1 MRHYL
6 HTLAMAIPLL
16 LSCCN
21 VCDAEG
27 PSAPADPA
35 VFVMPREFPPFRE
48 VMKGAEWDKQF
59 AAALKSLGD
68 LEALSHSSFPSA
80 GSKIHHVD
88 ADRPGSQLG
97 LVAGDVIVEVDG
109 EAIYQKDMNSF
120 RQDHDQQLTVV
131 NAAGVSRQV
140 AIHAGKL
147 GIAMRPMLRPEL
159 VYLREGVRNPKWD
172 AYAAVGAAMCRSNPV
187 VAETAWY
194 HAMKLGYAADAISD
208 YCGAHAAWRAGQM
221 EEALARAAVLQSLP
235 KIPAALDA
243 EDLGYGLAV
252 ANFKMEQALARQLTA
267 MPGAAR
273 GDADFVDRFQNLIN
287 AYHQRPAA
295 ERVGPAPSEIAAYVK
310 KSLLKEMDPL
320 LQNDKVDDDYANWL
334 RDEMARD
341 RWVNTEAESG
351 HFASNMQIPRGEAR
365 DVELAVDINLRRF
378 DDQDSRYAR
387 VLTVALVNC
396 DEAEFTAR
404 GLYPGGQRMLDV
416 RVEENGTCTIAVGS
430 RDGFRAQR
438 LSVDE
443 AIAGNRR
450 FRLRLLHAAGRD
462 EVWIDRRRLLY
473 LPSTENPKKIGFH
486 FGAVGVKADLHMSF
500 YKLDPGQVEGK

>member
-48 VMKGAEWDKQF
+48 AMKGAEWDKQF

-68 LEALSHSSFPSA
+68 LEALSRSSFPSTGTQIA
-80 GSKIHHVD
+80 DVD
-88 ADRPGSQLG
+88 SDGPGSRLG
-97 LVAGDVIVEVDG
+97 LVAGEVIVEVDG
-109 EAIYQKDMNSF
+109 QAIHQMDLNFF

-131 NAAGVSRQV
+131 SAAGVPRQV

-147 GIAMRPMLRPEL
+147 GISSQPMLRLEL

-187 VAETAWY
+187 VAETAWF
-194 HAMKLGYAADAISD
+194 HASKAGYAPDAISD
-208 YCGAHAAWRAGQM
+208 YCGAQTAWRTGPI
-221 EEALARAAVLQSLP
+221 EEALARGTMLQSRK
-235 KIPAALDA
+235 KIPAALDV
-243 EDLGYGLAV
+243 EELSYGLAL
-252 ANFKMEQALARQLTA
+252 ANFKLEQALARRLTV

-273 GDADFVDRFQNLIN
+273 GEGDFVERLQNLTN
-287 AYHQRPAA
+287 VHHQRPEA
-295 ERVGPAPSEIAAYVK
+295 ERLGAAPSEMAAYVK

-320 LQNDKVDDDYANWL
+320 LQNEKVYDEYAKWL
-334 RDEMARD
+334 RDEMGRGKSIH
-341 RWVNTEAESG
+341 TEAKTD
-351 HFASNMQIPRGEAR
+351 HFASNVQIPRAEVQ
-365 DVELAVDINLRRF
+365 DVELAVDINLTRF
-378 DDQDSRYAR
+378 DDQKNNFDR

-396 DEAEFTAR
+396 DEPGFMAR

-416 RVEENGTCTIAVGS
+416 NVEANGRCTIAVGS
-430 RDGFRAQR
+430 GEGFAVQQI
-438 LSVDE
+438 SVEE

-462 EVWIDRRRLLY
+462 EVWIDRRRLVY